1 MIEKQEN
8 VERSMDQVYR
18 EMLRS
23 VGYVTTRSRYHSLD
37 EEQALL
43 MVTYLT
49 VSYVGQSM
57 SKRLRKR

>member
-1 MIEKQEN
+1 MIEKQES

-23 VGYVTTRSRYHSLD
+23 VGYATIRNQYHSLD
-37 EEQALL
+37 EEQVLL
-43 MVTYLT
+43 MVTYPT
-49 VSYVGQSM
+49 ASNAGQSM